1 MNDLSSYRGDQ
12 SARAQTRAGFSDAHL
27 DQPTRAAGAGGAT
40 FQRRTPSQ
48 RSEPGRSLFAR
59 LLGASLT
66 SPNPASPS
74 RPKAFWAKALA
85 ALLACAPVG
94 TYAAMAEQAVGEE
107 KLVPTTPAVP
117 EPRQATSVS

>member
-59 LLGASLT
+59 LLGA
-66 SPNPASPS
+66 NPASPS
-74 RPKAFWAKALA
+74 RAKAFWAKALA

-94 TYAAMAEQAVGEE
+94 TYAVMAEQAVREE
-107 KLVPTTPAVP
+107 ELVPTTPTVP